1 VTLKSCTVIIQDLNQ
16 TEHALDVTAETLY
29 EAVAQ
34 ALAALG
40 ANDWADDIGR
50 GLTTATIKVRH
61 ARREDPGF
69 RELAEA
75 GMQQPQGYGA
85 ERPAAPDARPA
96 AIIRRTQNALGSGL
110 AKGTQRSRPADRG
123 RERIGA

>member
-1 VTLKSCTVIIQDLNQ
+1 MALKTCTVIIQDLNQ

-40 ANDWADDIGR
+40 ANDWAGDIGR

-61 ARREDPGF
+61 PEVTHVVKIQDFENWLKRGCNSPRDMVLKGRLRRMLG
-69 RELAEA
+69 L
-75 GMQQPQGYGA
+75 PQ
-85 ERPAAPDARPA
+85 
-96 AIIRRTQNALGSGL
+96 
-110 AKGTQRSRPADRG
+110 
-123 RERIGA
+123 

>member
-1 VTLKSCTVIIQDLNQ
+1 MAVKSCTVIIQDLNQ

-40 ANDWADDIGR
+40 ANDWAGDIGR

-61 ARREDPGF
+61 PEITHIVKIQDF
-69 RELAEA
+69 
-75 GMQQPQGYGA
+75 
-85 ERPAAPDARPA
+85 
-96 AIIRRTQNALGSGL
+96 
-110 AKGTQRSRPADRG
+110 
-123 RERIGA
+123 